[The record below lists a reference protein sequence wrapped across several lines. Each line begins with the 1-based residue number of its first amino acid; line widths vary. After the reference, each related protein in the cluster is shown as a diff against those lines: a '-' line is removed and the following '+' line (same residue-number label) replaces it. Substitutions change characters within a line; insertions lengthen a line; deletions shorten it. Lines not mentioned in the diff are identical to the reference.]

1 MVSGDVNPSMI
12 CNVKTP
18 FFKNKKHTRSKRQ
31 MGFIYSSLYTS
42 GTCAARLA
50 KRPEVV
56 FFYLHLCTKWTPGD
70 ESARCGQEC
79 VVIKQVKG
87 SSRSRYPEK
96 KHLDIS
102 ISIAKLHPLAK
113 DVGGVMWWW
122 GDLPGHNDPVKRADR
137 RRQPGA
143 RNYDSPTR
151 EFGDGHYRGAT
162 TGHPGAA

>member
-1 MVSGDVNPSMI
+1 
-12 CNVKTP
+12 
-18 FFKNKKHTRSKRQ
+18 

-96 KHLDIS
+96 KPFAFGHFDQYRKVTS
-102 ISIAKLHPLAK
+102 I
-113 DVGGVMWWW
+113 GQ
-122 GDLPGHNDPVKRADR
+122 R
-137 RRQPGA
+137 RRW
-143 RNYDSPTR
+143 RNVVVGRPSGPQ
-151 EFGDGHYRGAT
+151 
-162 TGHPGAA
+162 